1 MLWFWPGWWEE
12 WGHIINFNDV
22 VNGRNHCQSRS
33 IRGDWGPG
41 VDVLHLRSLLATQG
55 ELLSGQWSP
64 NQTADI
70 NGCPQRTDHQR
81 CGVGHQASGGEE
93 EPAEGTAEI
102 YILRSRGTA
111 VSVGVRQAA
120 MGRSDLALG
129 LQSDMYWRR
138 QCARLGRTWLSY
150 RTGHLWSPP
159 AGHRLWVPVPTCC
172 IPETLPGQ
180 LALLDMQWGL
190 TLRAPSWVLPLG
202 RKSAR

>member
-41 VDVLHLRSLLATQG
+41 VDVLHLRSPLATQG

-70 NGCPQRTDHQR
+70 NGCPQSTDHQR

-111 VSVGVRQAA
+111 VSVGVRQAPWVGQISLLGCSLTWTEDA
-120 MGRSDLALG
+120 SVPGWAGRG
-129 LQSDMYWRR
+129 
-138 QCARLGRTWLSY
+138 
-150 RTGHLWSPP
+150 
-159 AGHRLWVPVPTCC
+159 
-172 IPETLPGQ
+172 
-180 LALLDMQWGL
+180 
-190 TLRAPSWVLPLG
+190 
-202 RKSAR
+202 